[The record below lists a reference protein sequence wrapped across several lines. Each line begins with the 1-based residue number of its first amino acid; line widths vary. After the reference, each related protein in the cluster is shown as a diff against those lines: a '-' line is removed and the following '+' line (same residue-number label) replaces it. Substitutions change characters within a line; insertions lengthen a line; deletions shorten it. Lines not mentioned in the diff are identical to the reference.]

1 MAVTKRTRFEVLKRD
16 NYTCRYC
23 RSTEGELTID
33 HVLPVA
39 LGGSDAPDNLVAA
52 CRDCNAGKSS
62 ASPDAALVADV
73 SEDAIRWARAVKMAA
88 EHELMKQE
96 QRDDYVR
103 QFLDAW
109 GKWGDDRYL
118 PNDWEE
124 SVMRWHRDGV
134 PIDFLTDSVFIT
146 WGKSYI
152 DKWRSFAY
160 MAGVLKRKMS
170 DLHEKAREIFEEETA
185 NGA

>member
-1 MAVTKRTRFEVLKRD
+1 MAVSKRTRFEVLKRD

-23 RSTEGELTID
+23 RSAENPLTID

-39 LGGSDAPDNLVAA
+39 LGGSDKPDNLVAA

-62 ASPDAALVADV
+62 TSPDDALVADV
-73 SEDAIRWARAVKMAA
+73 SEDAIRWAKAVKMAH
-88 EHELMKQE
+88 EHELMKRD

-109 GKWGDDRYL
+109 DKWGWSDSL
-118 PNDWEE
+118 PSDWEE

-134 PIDFLTDSVFIT
+134 PIDMLTDSVFIA

-152 DKWRSFAY
+152 SDYRRFSY
-160 MAGVLKRKMS
+160 MAGVLKHKMA
-170 DLHEKAREIFEEETA
+170 DLHEKAREIFEEVDTD
-185 NGA
+185 GA